1 MLLYSLL
8 DLDIFCVYMSCF
20 VEIAI
25 VVLFRL
31 KFSSFLIY
39 GDAGKVEKNLFPC
52 SERDGR

>member
-39 GDAGKVEKNLFPC
+39 GDAGVEKNLFALF
-52 SERDGR
+52 RT

>member
-39 GDAGKVEKNLFPC
+39 GDAGKVEKNLFTLF
-52 SERDGR
+52 RT

>member
-8 DLDIFCVYMSCF
+8 DLDIFCVYTSCF

-39 GDAGKVEKNLFPC
+39 GDAGKVEKNLFTLF
-52 SERDGR
+52 RT